1 MIGNRNRRSWFI
13 CTGLLLLM
21 AVMTLSGCGA
31 ATKTEDNSGK
41 GENTSAQ
48 QTQADKK
55 LVMAY
60 TWKPSGVDPHGD
72 NSWDVMRSGAG
83 ETLIRL
89 NEKLEPVAWLA
100 KEWKHDS
107 PNVWSFSL
115 QDKVTFHNGK
125 SMDAVSVKA
134 SLLRSIEKSHLAK
147 DLLDVKSIDVTG
159 PLTLKITTNQPNAAL
174 VSNLADPST
183 IVLDVASMKDEQS
196 YPAMTGAFKIKAFN
210 KDQSLVVERYDGYWG
225 EKARLVEATMKF
237 ITDGNSRLMALQSGE
252 VDVATDI
259 PVDNAEVLKRTTSY
273 KCCRLHPC
281 API

>member
-1 MIGNRNRRSWFI
+1 MISNRSRRSWLI
-13 CTGLLLLM
+13 CTGVMLFL
-21 AVMTLSGCGA
+21 AVMALSGC
-31 ATKTEDNSGK
+31 TSNKTSDSSGK
-41 GENTSAQ
+41 GENASAQ
-48 QTQADKK
+48 QTATGKK
-55 LVMAY
+55 LIMAY

-83 ETLIRL
+83 ETLVRL

-100 KEWKHDS
+100 KEWKQDS
-107 PNVWSFSL
+107 PTVWTFSL
-115 QDKVTFHNGK
+115 QDKVTFHDGK
-125 SMDAVSVKA
+125 SMDAAGVKA

-147 DLLDVKSIDVTG
+147 DLLNVKSIDVSG
-159 PLTLKITTNQPNAAL
+159 PLALKITTNQPNAAL

-225 EKARLVEATMKF
+225 EKARLAEATMKF

-259 PVDNAEVLKRTTSY
+259 PVDNAEVLKKNDKLQVLSAP
-273 KCCRLHPC
+273 PC